1 MSDETRIP
9 TMQEALAA
17 AQAELGQASPDVT
30 SPGVP
35 PVNVQASAGDEP
47 APESGEEQLTADTD
61 SQDGFDSELSTLLD
75 STVEETQ
82 NGSESGIEPG
92 SDEFWNLGVDVQTVN
107 GQETVSVQELKDG
120 YLRQADYTR
129 KTQDLAAQREQ
140 AKQALEFFAAFQSDP
155 EGFAR
160 SIGVQAG
167 FLDQGS
173 MPMTDIP
180 LAKIPSQ
187 EEIDTMLNERLEERM
202 SSDPRIQSAELA
214 SAKADVDTEFTRLE
228 GAYGV
233 KLSPDFR
240 DSILQ
245 EAINGGS
252 ADLEGVLTRR
262 IVQAQQKQSKAGSPV
277 STARPGSAPQ
287 GATTPAT
294 EKRHATPSMREAYA
308 EAKVAANQQ

>member
-1 MSDETRIP
+1 
-9 TMQEALAA
+9 MQEALVA
-17 AQAELGQASPDVT
+17 AQAELEQASPDEA

-35 PVNVQASAGDEP
+35 PVNAQANASNEP

-61 SQDGFDSELSTLLD
+61 SQEGFDSELSSLLD
-75 STVEETQ
+75 TTIETTQ
-82 NGSESGIEPG
+82 NGSGPGVQPG
-92 SDEFWNLGVDVQTVN
+92 SDEFWNLDVDVQTVN
-107 GQETVSVQELKDG
+107 GQETVTVRELSDG

-140 AKQALEFFAAFQSDP
+140 AKQASEFFAAFQSDP

-167 FLDQGS
+167 FLDAGS
-173 MPMTDIP
+173 MPITDIP

-187 EEIDTMLNERLEERM
+187 EEIDTMLNERLEERV
-202 SSDPRIQSAELA
+202 SSDPRIQTAQVAAARVE
-214 SAKADVDTEFTRLE
+214 VDSEFTRLE

-233 KLSPDFR
+233 KLSTEFR

-262 IVQAQQKQSKAGSPV
+262 IVQAQQKQSKPGSPV
-277 STARPGSAPQ
+277 STQRPGAAPQ
-287 GATTPAT
+287 GATTPPSDKA
-294 EKRHATPSMREAYA
+294 KHRPSMKEAWA
-308 EAKVAANQQ
+308 EAKVAATQQ